1 MLNDSLRIPAVD
13 ASDAGEF
20 TCVAR
25 NIVGEDVDH
34 IGLFVGS
41 PPIFLQRPR
50 GNLKITKFC
59 FHLYAYRFN
68 LLIVNLYCRS

>member
-41 PPIFLQRPR
+41 PPIIPSKAKR
-50 GNLKITKFC
+50 
-59 FHLYAYRFN
+59 
-68 LLIVNLYCRS
+68 